1 MKLGDNVDIIA
12 PLNVKTADIKT
23 GYLLLNPTMVNNGK
37 IENFDNAEVPERYK
51 NGKNKIA
58 DKYFVKKNDVLFQAK
73 GSKIEVVYVDQDYE
87 NVLPATLYFI
97 LRANEKINPKYL
109 QWLLKTELLLLYFEK
124 KYKTMGTVRAV
135 NKVDI
140 VELSVKIPERKIQD
154 EMAKIIISL
163 EEEEEETI
171 KYLKIKRKYIE
182 ERMIE
187 NNQVI
192 VDEE

>member
-1 MKLGDNVDIIA
+1 M
-12 PLNVKTADIKT
+12 
-23 GYLLLNPTMVNNGK
+23 
-37 IENFDNAEVPERYK
+37 
-51 NGKNKIA
+51 
-58 DKYFVKKNDVLFQAK
+58 
-73 GSKIEVVYVDQDYE
+73 
-87 NVLPATLYFI
+87 
-97 LRANEKINPKYL
+97 
-109 QWLLKTELLLLYFEK
+109 LYFEK

-140 VELSVKIPERKIQD
+140 VELNVKIPERKIQD

-163 EEEEEETI
+163 EEEEYDTI